1 MGPLLKFVIVVV
13 ALALAVFLVLWMT
26 GILAG

>member
-1 MGPLLKFVIVVV
+1 MGPLLKLAILVLL
-13 ALALAVFLVLWMT
+13 LALAVFLVLWMT